1 MEYKSP
7 RNLFDIVCL
16 SIAVGL
22 LLYWVMFITVLPRLM
37 KPEASTMLPLLS
49 GIIGSVSCA
58 LSFIGLTGL
67 ITSARSKPKL
77 KQTLVLRRSEGGGV
91 ASIGWAEAE
100 YVTKT
105 GAVKAKTAQPIQV
118 SPRARSQSKAK
129 KMVIVAVS
137 ITMILSSHASLMAMM
152 GYTAQDLMNGM
163 YSPFMIVSSQSM
175 QPTLNYGDL
184 ILVRKEPA
192 ERIAVGDIIAFNVP
206 SPYNLVAQSPTIHKV
221 VEKLNE
227 DGETYFKTKGDNN
240 PTEDQWKV
248 PAKNVIGKYAGKVP
262 YIGLAA
268 LFLRSPLGL
277 AVIAVLI
284 ALLVI
289 HPYFKKKQRGGT
301 NL

>member
-7 RNLFDIVCL
+7 RNLFDIACL
-16 SIAVGL
+16 STAVGL
-22 LLYWVMFITVLPRLM
+22 LLYWVMFINVLPRLM
-37 KPEASTMLPLLS
+37 RPEASTTLPLLS

-67 ITSARSKPKL
+67 ITSARSKPKS

-105 GAVKAKTAQPIQV
+105 GPANAKMAQPIQV
-118 SPRARSQSKAK
+118 APKARNHGKAK
-129 KMVIVAVS
+129 PVVIAAVS
-137 ITMILSSHASLMAMM
+137 ITVILSLHASLMGMM
-152 GYTAQDLMNGM
+152 GYTVQDVMNGM
-163 YSPFMIVSSQSM
+163 YPPFMAVSSQSM

-206 SPYNLVAQSPTIHKV
+206 SPYNLMAQSPTVHKV

-227 DGETYFKTKGDNN
+227 NGETYFKTKGDNN
-240 PTEDQWKV
+240 PTDDQWKV
-248 PAKNVIGKYAGKVP
+248 PAKNVIGKYAGKAP

-268 LFLRSPLGL
+268 LFLGGPFGL
-277 AVIAVLI
+277 PVISVLI
-284 ALLVI
+284 ALWFI
-289 HPYFKKKQRGGT
+289 YPHFKKKRVGGM